1 MRSALC
7 CRMPGI
13 LEDIEIQEV
22 GLGLREK
29 LDNLPRMPGVYQ
41 FKNADGKIIYVGK
54 AKLLRNRVRSYFRKG
69 STHDPKTLVLVSKI
83 ADLEVI
89 VTDTEM
95 EALIL
100 ENTLI
105 KKLKPR
111 YNIDLRDDK
120 SYPYIVVTNE
130 SFPRVYVTR
139 KIRQDGSRYYGPY
152 TDVKTMRFALKS
164 VRDIFQIR
172 SCRLPLAEEGIERK
186 KWKVCLDY
194 HIGKCGGPC
203 EGIVSAGE
211 YNEMISQVERL
222 LRGKT
227 RELIAQLTE
236 RMEEYSERLEY
247 EKAGETKKK
256 IDAIR
261 VYTEKQKMVSFEPI
275 ERDIIAAVSE
285 DDDGCGVIFKV
296 REGKL
301 TGKQHFYLSNVSERS
316 ESEMIETLIERYYIK
331 TDYVPPEVFVSAEP
345 GDMEFVEKL
354 LESKRDGKVK
364 LVIPTG
370 GEDLKLIRMCRAN
383 AKFMLDE
390 LKIQKEKGKETVPH
404 TLQALQRDL
413 HLPAPPRRIE
423 CFDNSNIQGSD
434 PVASMVV
441 FVDGKPRKSD
451 YRKFKIKT
459 VVGADDFASMAEI
472 IERRYTRVMREGA
485 QLPDLV
491 VVDGGKGQLSSAV
504 ETLQS
509 IGLPNQ
515 PIVGLAKKLEE
526 VFVPGESESIL
537 LPRTSSALKLLQ
549 HIRDEAHRFAIT
561 FHRTLREKRVISTQ
575 LTDIEG
581 VGPAKATRLLREFG
595 SVKGIQAASV
605 DQIAAVVGMKAAR
618 NIKLYF
624 KGPDADASEK
634 VNSGETE
641 GNRE

>member
-1 MRSALC
+1 
-7 CRMPGI
+7 MPN
-13 LEDIEIQEV
+13 LYEDIEIQEV
-22 GLGLREK
+22 GFGLKEK
-29 LDNLPRMPGVYQ
+29 LDNLPRFPGVYQ
-41 FKNADGKIIYVGK
+41 FKNAEGKIIYVGK

-69 STHDPKTLVLVSKI
+69 HDNDPKTKALVAKI

-89 VTDTEM
+89 VTDSEM

-130 SFPRVYVTR
+130 PFPRVYVTR

-164 VRDIFQIR
+164 VRYIFQIR
-172 SCRLPLAEEGIERK
+172 SCRLPLTVEGIAKK
-186 KWKVCLDY
+186 KWKICLDY

-203 EGIVSAGE
+203 EGIVSLE
-211 YNEMISQVERL
+211 DYNGMISQVERL
-222 LRGKT
+222 LQGKT
-227 RELIAQLTE
+227 HDLIEQLTE
-236 RMEEYSERLEY
+236 EMNVHSERLEF
-247 EKAGETKKK
+247 EKAGEAKKK
-256 IDAIR
+256 TEAVK
-261 VYTEKQKMVSFEPI
+261 VYTEKQKMVSFELI

-296 REGKL
+296 RDGKL
-301 TGKQHFYLSNVSERS
+301 IGKQHFYLSNVSRRS
-316 ESEMIETLIERYYIK
+316 ESEMIETIIERYYIN
-331 TDYVPPEVFVSAEP
+331 TDYVPPELFLSAEP
-345 GDMEFVEKL
+345 ADADFADKL
-354 LESKRDGKVK
+354 LKSKRNDSVK
-364 LVIPTG
+364 IVVPSE
-370 GEDLKLIRMCRAN
+370 GEDLKLIKMCRAN

-390 LKIQKEKGKETVPH
+390 LKIQKEKAKETVPH

-413 HLPAPPRRIE
+413 HLPASPRRIE

-459 VVGADDFASMAEI
+459 VVGADDFASMEEV
-472 IERRYTRVMREGA
+472 IERRYSRVMREGG
-485 QLPDLV
+485 QLPDLI
-491 VVDGGKGQLSSAV
+491 VVDGGKGQLSAAV
-504 ETLQS
+504 ETLRS
-509 IGLPNQ
+509 IDLPHQ
-515 PIVGLAKKLEE
+515 PIVGLAKRLEE

-561 FHRTLREKRVISTQ
+561 FHRSLREKRVTSTQ

-581 VGPAKATRLLREFG
+581 VGSAKATKLLREFG
-595 SVKGIQAASV
+595 SVKGVLDASLE
-605 DQIAAVVGMKAAR
+605 QLAAVVGMKAAQ
-618 NIKLYF
+618 NIKSYF
-624 KGPDADASEK
+624 ANGGKERKEAGDEIAK
-634 VNSGETE
+634 
-641 GNRE
+641 

>member
-1 MRSALC
+1 
-7 CRMPGI
+7 MPN
-13 LEDIEIQEV
+13 LSDEIEIQDIGFE
-22 GLGLREK
+22 LKEK
-29 LDNLPRMPGVYQ
+29 LDNLPRQPGVYQ
-41 FKNADGKIIYVGK
+41 LKNAEEKIIYVGK
-54 AKLLRNRVRSYFRKG
+54 AKILRNRVRSYFQKG
-69 STHDPKTLVLVSKI
+69 HNHDPKTKVMVSKI

-130 SFPRVYVTR
+130 PFPRVYVTR
-139 KIRQDGSRYYGPY
+139 KIKQDGSRYYGPY
-152 TDVKTMRFALKS
+152 TDVKTMRYALKS

-172 SCRLPLAEEGIERK
+172 SCRLPLTVESIAKK
-186 KWKVCLDY
+186 KWKICLDY
-194 HIGKCGGPC
+194 HIGRCGGPC
-203 EGIVSAGE
+203 EGLVSLEE
-211 YNEMISQVERL
+211 YNEMISQVEKL
-222 LRGKT
+222 IQGKT
-227 RELIAQLTE
+227 RDLIYQLTDE
-236 RMEEYSERLEY
+236 MKIFSERLEF
-247 EKAGETKKK
+247 EKAGIAKKK
-256 IDAIR
+256 IAAIK
-261 VYTEKQKMVSFEPI
+261 VYSERQKIVSLELI

-296 REGKL
+296 RDGKL
-301 TGKQHFYLSNVSERS
+301 IGKQHFYLSNVSERS
-316 ESEMIETLIERYYIK
+316 ESEMIQTLIERYYVNA
-331 TDYVPPEVFVSAEP
+331 DYIPPEIYLSAEP
-345 GDMEFVEKL
+345 VEVEFIEDIAR
-354 LESKRDGKVK
+354 SKRGGDVRI
-364 LVIPTG
+364 VIPTN
-370 GEDLKLIRMCRAN
+370 GEDLKLIKMCRAN

-390 LKIQKEKGKETVPH
+390 LKIQKEKGKETIPH

-459 VVGADDFASMAEI
+459 VVGADDFASMEEV
-472 IERRYTRVMREGA
+472 IERRYTRVMNEGA
-485 QLPDLV
+485 QLPDLI

-504 ETLQS
+504 EILRQ
-509 IGLPNQ
+509 IGLENQ
-515 PIVGLAKKLEE
+515 PIVGLAKRLEE

-561 FHRTLREKRVISTQ
+561 FHRSLREKRVISTQ
-575 LTDIEG
+575 LTGIEG
-581 VGPAKATRLLREFG
+581 IGETKATKLLRQFG
-595 SVKGIQAASV
+595 SVKGVQDAPIEE
-605 DQIAAVVGMKAAR
+605 IAKVVGMKAAQ
-618 NIKLYF
+618 NIYLHFGLK
-624 KGPDADASEK
+624 
-634 VNSGETE
+634 TE
-641 GNRE
+641 EVKE

>member
-1 MRSALC
+1 MSNLY
-7 CRMPGI
+7 
-13 LEDIEIQEV
+13 EDIEIQEV
-22 GLGLREK
+22 GFGLKEK
-29 LDNLPRMPGVYQ
+29 LDNLPRNPGVYQ
-41 FKNADGKIIYVGK
+41 FKNAEGKVIYVGK
-54 AKLLRNRVRSYFRKG
+54 AKLLRNRVRSYFRRG
-69 STHDPKTLVLVSKI
+69 HDHDPKTRALVSKI

-130 SFPRVYVTR
+130 PFPRVYVTR
-139 KIRQDGSRYYGPY
+139 RIRQDGSRYYGPY

-172 SCRLPLAEEGIERK
+172 SCRLPLTLDGIARK

-203 EGIVSAGE
+203 EGFVSLEE
-211 YNEMISQVERL
+211 YNGMISQVERL

-227 RELIAQLTE
+227 RELVGQLS
-236 RMEEYSERLEY
+236 EEMTVNAERLEY
-247 EKAGETKKK
+247 EKAGEIKKR

-261 VYTEKQKMVSFEPI
+261 VYTEKQKMVSFDLV

-296 REGKL
+296 RDGKL
-301 TGKQHFYLSNVSERS
+301 IGKQHFYLSNVSERS
-316 ESEMIETLIERYYIK
+316 ESEMIETLIERYYINA
-331 TDYVPPEVFVSAEP
+331 DYIPPELFLSAEP
-345 GDMEFVEKL
+345 ADPEFVEKL
-354 LESKRDGKVK
+354 LRSKRDGEVK
-364 LVIPTG
+364 ILIPAE
-370 GEDLKLIRMCRAN
+370 GEDLKLIKMCRAN

-390 LKIQKEKGKETVPH
+390 LKLQKEKAKETVPH
-404 TLQALQRDL
+404 TLQSLQRDL

-451 YRKFKIKT
+451 YRKFKIRT
-459 VVGADDFASMAEI
+459 VVGADDFASMEEVI
-472 IERRYTRVMREGA
+472 GRRYSRVIMEGG

-491 VVDGGKGQLSSAV
+491 VVDGGKGQLSAAV
-504 ETLQS
+504 EALRAINLS
-509 IGLPNQ
+509 NQ

-526 VFVPGESESIL
+526 VFLPGQSESIL

-561 FHRTLREKRVISTQ
+561 FHRSLREKRVISTQ
-575 LTDIEG
+575 LTEIDG
-581 VGPAKATRLLREFG
+581 VGTGKATKLLREFG
-595 SVKGIQAASV
+595 SVKGVQDASV
-605 DQIAAVVGMKAAR
+605 ERLAEVVGAKAAQ
-618 NIKLYF
+618 NIKLF
-624 KGPDADASEK
+624 FA
-634 VNSGETE
+634 
-641 GNRE
+641 GNEAESK

>member
-1 MRSALC
+1 MANLY
-7 CRMPGI
+7 
-13 LEDIEIQEV
+13 EDIEIQEV
-22 GLGLREK
+22 GFGLREK
-29 LDNLPRMPGVYQ
+29 LDNLPRLPGVYQ
-41 FKNADGKIIYVGK
+41 FKNAEGKIIYVGK
-54 AKLLRNRVRSYFRKG
+54 AKILRNRVRSYFQKG
-69 STHDPKTLVLVSKI
+69 HDHDPKTKVLVTKI

-130 SFPRVYVTR
+130 PFPRVYVTR
-139 KIRQDGSRYYGPY
+139 RVRQDGSRYYGPY

-172 SCRLPLAEEGIERK
+172 SCRLPLTEEGIAKK

-203 EGIVSAGE
+203 EGIVSLEE
-211 YNEMISQVERL
+211 YNEMVSQIERL
-222 LRGKT
+222 LQGKT
-227 RELIAQLTE
+227 HDLIGQLVDE
-236 RMEEYSERLEY
+236 MRIYSERLEF

-256 IDAIR
+256 LEAIK
-261 VYTEKQKMVSFEPI
+261 VYTEKQKMVSFELI

-285 DDDGCGVIFKV
+285 GDDGCGIIFKV
-296 REGKL
+296 RDGKL
-301 TGKQHFYLSNVSERS
+301 IGKQHFYLSNVAERT
-316 ESEMIETLIERYYIK
+316 ESEMVGTLIERYYINAE
-331 TDYVPPEVFVSAEP
+331 YIPPEIFLSAEP
-345 GDMEFVEKL
+345 DDIEFSDNLLKSRRGGD
-354 LESKRDGKVK
+354 VK
-364 LVIPTG
+364 IVVPAD

-390 LKIQKEKGKETVPH
+390 LKIQKEKSKETVPY

-413 HLPAPPRRIE
+413 RLPALPRRIE

-441 FVDGKPRKSD
+441 FVEGKPRKSD

-459 VVGADDFASMAEI
+459 VVGPDDFASMEEVI
-472 IERRYTRVMREGA
+472 GRRYTRVIQEGG
-485 QLPDLV
+485 QLPDLI
-491 VVDGGKGQLSSAV
+491 VVDGGKGQLSAAV
-504 ETLQS
+504 ETLRS
-509 IGLPNQ
+509 INLPNQ
-515 PIVGLAKKLEE
+515 PIVGLAKRLEE
-526 VFVPGESESIL
+526 VFLPGEIESVL

-561 FHRTLREKRVISTQ
+561 FHRSLREKRVISTQ
-575 LTDIEG
+575 LTEIDG
-581 VGPAKATRLLREFG
+581 VGAVKATKLLREFG
-595 SVKGIQAASV
+595 SAKGVEAASLE
-605 DQIAAVVGMKAAR
+605 QLAAVVGMKSAR
-618 NIKLYF
+618 SI
-624 KGPDADASEK
+624 
-634 VNSGETE
+634 
-641 GNRE
+641 REFYSKDKTDGA

>member
-1 MRSALC
+1 MA
-7 CRMPGI
+7 I
-13 LEDIEIQEV
+13 YEDIEIQDIGFE
-22 GLGLREK
+22 LKEK
-29 LDNLPRMPGVYQ
+29 LNNLPRLPGVYQ
-41 FKNADGKIIYVGK
+41 FKNSDGKIIYVGK
-54 AKLLRNRVRSYFRKG
+54 AKILRNRVRSYFQKE
-69 STHDPKTLVLVSKI
+69 HEYDPKTKVMVSKV

-130 SFPRVYVTR
+130 PFPRVYVTR
-139 KIRQDGSRYYGPY
+139 KIKQDGSRYYGPY
-152 TDVKTMRFALKS
+152 TDVKTMRYALKS

-172 SCRLPLAEEGIERK
+172 SCRLPLTIESIAKK
-186 KWKVCLDY
+186 KWKICLDY

-203 EGIVSAGE
+203 EALVSLEE
-211 YNEMISQVERL
+211 YNEMISQVEKL
-222 LRGKT
+222 LKGKT
-227 RELIAQLTE
+227 RDLIRQLTDE
-236 RMEEYSERLEY
+236 MKIFSEKLEY
-247 EKAGETKKK
+247 EKAGIAKKK
-256 IDAIR
+256 IEAIK
-261 VYTEKQKMVSFEPI
+261 VYSEKQKMVSLELI

-296 REGKL
+296 RDGKL
-301 TGKQHFYLSNVSERS
+301 IGKQHFYLSNVAERS
-316 ESEMIETLIERYYIK
+316 ESEMVQTLIERYYVNA
-331 TDYVPPEVFVSAEP
+331 DYIPPEIYLSAEP
-345 GDMEFVEKL
+345 VETEFIENIAR
-354 LESKRDGKVK
+354 SKRGEDIKIV
-364 LVIPTG
+364 VPNE
-370 GEDLKLIRMCRAN
+370 GEDLKLIKMCRAN

-413 HLPAPPRRIE
+413 RLPTPPRRIE

-451 YRKFKIKT
+451 YRKFKIRT
-459 VVGADDFASMAEI
+459 VVGPDDFASMEEV
-472 IERRYTRVMREGA
+472 IERRYLRVMNEGR
-485 QLPDLV
+485 QIPDLI

-504 ETLQS
+504 EILRQ
-509 IGLPNQ
+509 IGLENQ
-515 PIVGLAKKLEE
+515 PIIGLAKRLEE

-561 FHRTLREKRVISTQ
+561 FHRSLREKRVISTQ
-575 LTDIEG
+575 LTGIEG
-581 VGPAKATRLLREFG
+581 IGETKATKLLRQFG
-595 SVKGIQAASV
+595 SVKGVQDASLEE
-605 DQIAAVVGMKAAR
+605 IAKVVGIKAA
-618 NIKLYF
+618 
-624 KGPDADASEK
+624 EK
-634 VNSGETE
+634 VKAYFAEATNQNEVS
-641 GNRE
+641 N

>member
-1 MRSALC
+1 
-7 CRMPGI
+7 MPGTF
-13 LEDIEIQEV
+13 EDIEIQEV
-22 GLGLREK
+22 GFGLREK

-41 FKNADGKIIYVGK
+41 FKNADSKVIYVGK
-54 AKLLRNRVRSYFRKG
+54 AKILRNRVRSYFRKG
-69 STHDPKTLVLVSKI
+69 NNHNPKTLALVSKI

-89 VTDTEM
+89 VTDSEM

-130 SFPRVYVTR
+130 PFPRIYVTR

-172 SCRLPLAEEGIERK
+172 SCRLPLTEEGIAKR

-203 EGIVSAGE
+203 EGLVSADE

-227 RELIAQLTE
+227 RDLIGQLTE
-236 RMEEYSERLEY
+236 KMEEYSELLEY

-256 IDAIR
+256 IDAIK
-261 VYTEKQKMVSFEPI
+261 VYTEKQKMVSFELV

-296 REGKL
+296 RDGKL
-301 TGKQHFYLSNVSERS
+301 VGKQHFYLSNVSDRS

-331 TDYVPPEVFVSAEP
+331 TDYVPPELFVSAEP
-345 GDMEFVEKL
+345 ADVEFAEKL
-354 LESKRDGKVK
+354 LASKHDGDVK
-364 LVIPTG
+364 IVVPSG

-459 VVGADDFASMAEI
+459 VVGADDFATMAEI

-491 VVDGGKGQLSSAV
+491 VVDGGKGQLSAAV
-504 ETLQS
+504 ETLRA
-509 IGLPNQ
+509 IDLPNQ

-526 VFVPGESESIL
+526 IFLPGQSESVL

-561 FHRTLREKRVISTQ
+561 FHRSVREKRVISTQ
-575 LTDIEG
+575 LTDVEG
-581 VGPAKATRLLREFG
+581 VGATRATKLLREFG
-595 SVKGIQAASV
+595 SVKGIQEAPLERV
-605 DQIAAVVGMKAAR
+605 AAVVGMKTAR
-618 NIKLYF
+618 NIKLHF
-624 KGPDADASEK
+624 QTAAEGVKPAQSEEDA
-634 VNSGETE
+634 NSPG
-641 GNRE
+641 

>member
-1 MRSALC
+1 
-7 CRMPGI
+7 MPGI
-13 LEDIEIQEV
+13 FEDIEIQEV
-22 GLGLREK
+22 GFGLKEK
-29 LDNLPRMPGVYQ
+29 LDNLPRLPGVYQ
-41 FKNADGKIIYVGK
+41 FKTADGKIIYVGK
-54 AKLLRNRVRSYFRKG
+54 AKILRNRVRSYFQKG
-69 STHDPKTLVLVSKI
+69 HNHDPKTKVLVTKI

-89 VTDTEM
+89 VTDSEM

-130 SFPRVYVTR
+130 PFPRVYVTR
-139 KIRQDGSRYYGPY
+139 KVRQDGSRYYGPY

-172 SCRLPLAEEGIERK
+172 SCKLPLTEEGIARK

-203 EGIVSAGE
+203 EGLVSLEE

-222 LRGKT
+222 LKGKS
-227 RELIAQLTE
+227 RDLIGQLTE
-236 RMEEYSERLEY
+236 KMQEYSDRLEF

-256 IDAIR
+256 ISAVK
-261 VYTEKQKMVSFEPI
+261 VYTDKQKMVSFELI

-296 REGKL
+296 RDGKL
-301 TGKQHFYLSNVSERS
+301 IGKQHFYLSNVSKRT
-316 ESEMIETLIERYYIK
+316 ESEMIETLIERYYINA
-331 TDYVPPEVFVSAEP
+331 DYVPPELFLSAEP
-345 GDMEFVEKL
+345 TDIEMVEQL
-354 LESKRDGKVK
+354 LTTKRGGEVK
-364 LVIPTG
+364 ITVPKQ

-413 HLPAPPRRIE
+413 RLPAPPRRIE

-459 VVGADDFASMAEI
+459 VVGADDFASMAEV
-472 IERRYTRVMREGA
+472 IERRYTRVMREGG

-491 VVDGGKGQLSSAV
+491 VVDGGKGQLSAAV
-504 ETLQS
+504 ETLHS
-509 IGLPNQ
+509 IDLPNQ
-515 PIVGLAKKLEE
+515 PIVGLAKRLEE

-561 FHRTLREKRVISTQ
+561 FHRSLREKRVISTQ

-581 VGPAKATRLLREFG
+581 VGPTKATKLLREFG
-595 SVKGIQAASV
+595 SVKAVREASV
-605 DQIAAVVGMKAAR
+605 ERLSEVVGMKAAS
-618 NIKLYF
+618 NIKNF
-624 KGPDADASEK
+624 FATVDQQ
-634 VNSGETE
+634 NGE
-641 GNRE
+641 

>member
-1 MRSALC
+1 MLFALC
-7 CRMPGI
+7 VSMPG
-13 LEDIEIQEV
+13 LYEEIEIQEV
-22 GLGLREK
+22 GFGLKEK
-29 LDNLPRMPGVYQ
+29 LDNMPRLPGVYQ
-41 FKNADGKIIYVGK
+41 FKNAEGKIIYVGK

-69 STHDPKTLVLVSKI
+69 HDHDPKTKALVSKI

-89 VTDTEM
+89 VTDSEM

-130 SFPRVYVTR
+130 PFPRVYVTR

-172 SCRLPLAEEGIERK
+172 SCRLPLTVEGIAKK

-203 EGIVSAGE
+203 EGIVSLGD

-222 LRGKT
+222 LQGKT
-227 RELIAQLTE
+227 HDLIAQLS
-236 RMEEYSERLEY
+236 EEMNIHSERLEY
-247 EKAGETKKK
+247 EKSGEIKKK
-256 IDAIR
+256 IEAVK
-261 VYTEKQKMVSFEPI
+261 VYTEKQKMVSFELI

-296 REGKL
+296 RDGKL
-301 TGKQHFYLSNVSERS
+301 IGKQHFYLSNVSERS
-316 ESEMIETLIERYYIK
+316 EPEMIGTLIERYYINA
-331 TDYVPPEVFVSAEP
+331 DYVPPELFLSAEP
-345 GDMEFVEKL
+345 ADMEFVEKL
-354 LESKRDGKVK
+354 LESKRKGDVK
-364 LVIPTG
+364 IVIPSE
-370 GEDLKLIRMCRAN
+370 GEDLKLIKMCRAN

-390 LKIQKEKGKETVPH
+390 LKVQKEKAKETVPH

-413 HLPAPPRRIE
+413 HLPGLPRRIE

-451 YRKFKIKT
+451 YRKFKIKS
-459 VVGADDFASMAEI
+459 VVGADDFASME
-472 IERRYTRVMREGA
+472 EVLGRRYSRVISEGG

-491 VVDGGKGQLSSAV
+491 VVDGGKGQLSAAV
-504 ETLQS
+504 ETLRT
-509 IGLPNQ
+509 INLPNQ

-561 FHRTLREKRVISTQ
+561 FHRSLREKRVISTQ
-575 LTDIEG
+575 LTDIDG
-581 VGPAKATRLLREFG
+581 VGATKATKLLREFG
-595 SVKGIQAASV
+595 SVKGVRDASLEQLAAL
-605 DQIAAVVGMKAAR
+605 VGMKSAR
-618 NIKLYF
+618 NIKDYF
-624 KGPDADASEK
+624 AKGTTDAA
-634 VNSGETE
+634 
-641 GNRE
+641 

>member
-1 MRSALC
+1 
-7 CRMPGI
+7 MPGI
-13 LEDIEIQEV
+13 YEDIEIQEV
-22 GLGLREK
+22 GFELREK
-29 LDNLPRMPGVYQ
+29 LNNLPRQPGVYQ
-41 FKNADGKIIYVGK
+41 FKNEEGKIIYVGK
-54 AKLLRNRVRSYFRKG
+54 AKILRNRVRSYFQKG
-69 STHDPKTLVLVSKI
+69 HDHDPKTKVMISKA

-130 SFPRVYVTR
+130 PFPRVYVTR
-139 KIRQDGSRYYGPY
+139 KIKQDGSRYYGPY

-172 SCRLPLAEEGIERK
+172 SCRLPLTEESIAKK
-186 KWKVCLDY
+186 KWKICLDY

-203 EGIVSAGE
+203 EGLVTREE

-222 LRGKT
+222 LKGRT
-227 RELIAQLTE
+227 RELIEHLTE
-236 RMEEYSERLEY
+236 QMQESSDRLEY
-247 EKAGETKKK
+247 EKAGDAKKK
-256 IDAIR
+256 IDAVR
-261 VYTEKQKMVSFEPI
+261 VYSERQKMVSLELI

-296 REGKL
+296 RDGKL
-301 TGKQHFYLSNVSERS
+301 IGKQHYYLSNVAGRS

-331 TDYVPPEVFVSAEP
+331 ADYVPAEVYLSAEP
-345 GDMEFVEKL
+345 TDPELVGKL
-354 LESKRDGKVK
+354 LGTKR
-364 LVIPTG
+364 G
-370 GEDLKLIRMCRAN
+370 GEVGVVVPADGDDLKLVRMCRAN
-383 AKFMLDE
+383 AKYMLDE
-390 LKIQKEKGKETVPH
+390 LKLQKEKSKETIPH

-413 HLPAPPRRIE
+413 RLPAPPRRIE

-441 FVDGKPRKSD
+441 FVDGRPRKSD
-451 YRKFKIKT
+451 YRKFKIRT
-459 VVGADDFASMAEI
+459 VVGPDDFASMEEI
-472 IERRYTRVMREGA
+472 IERRYTRVMREGG

-504 ETLQS
+504 EVLRT

-515 PIVGLAKKLEE
+515 PIIGLAKRLEE
-526 VFVPGESESIL
+526 VFVPDESESIL

-549 HIRDEAHRFAIT
+549 HVRDEAHRFAIT
-561 FHRTLREKRVISTQ
+561 FHRSLREKRVISTE
-575 LTDIEG
+575 LTEVEG
-581 VGPAKATRLLREFG
+581 VGQTRAAKLLKEFG
-595 SVKGIQAASV
+595 SVKGVQQASLEELAR
-605 DQIAAVVGMKAAR
+605 VVGMKAAQ

-624 KGPDADASEK
+624 SSRTDQNMEK
-634 VNSGETE
+634 SVPTN
-641 GNRE
+641 